1 MLSENP
7 YYLPQRS
14 CGKLMFL
21 HLCVILFTGVVS
33 VHGGLCPGELC
44 PAGGGRSVQGEVS
57 IQRVFVQ
64 QRVLCPETPPWTETP
79 TYSNMRAVR
88 ILPECILVRN
98 DAFANEISF
107 LINSSLIVQK
117 EILSWKRCKVCFAYH
132 DSISHVN
139 VYAC

>member
-1 MLSENP
+1 MLSENS
-7 YYLPQRS
+7 YYRPQRS
-14 CGKLMFL
+14 YGKLMFL
-21 HLCVILFTGVVS
+21 HLSVILFTGEV
-33 VHGGLCPGELC
+33 
-44 PAGGGRSVQGEVS
+44 SVQGRSLSRRSLSGGILSRMGSLSRVGFLS
-57 IQRVFVQ
+57 RGSLSSRGFSVQR
-64 QRVLCPETPPWTETP
+64 TP
-79 TYSNMRAVR
+79 YYCNMRPVR

-107 LINSSLIVQK
+107 LINSSLLVQK